1 MKSRAIMRSVWG
13 VFLGAGLCLLS
24 QGVVA
29 ESKSVAGQFSVTY
42 AKQEALPI
50 SDAEG
55 HMLILGEAHGR
66 NVGKNGSDYM
76 DGGTVINKEIADLFQ
91 GNGPHSGYVTMSKDG
106 SDSVS
111 KWQGEVTTTLN
122 QDGTPN
128 TTFKGSWEAASG
140 TGKYQGVK
148 GNGTYQGY
156 FTSQTDYVVDWNGRL
171 DY

>member
-1 MKSRAIMRSVWG
+1 MSTNTYLKVVSAVIVAG
-13 VFLGAGLCLLS
+13 GLCLS
-24 QGVVA
+24 APAANAGGKA
-29 ESKSVAGQFSVTY
+29 VAGQFTGTY

-50 SDAEG
+50 SGADG
-55 HMLILGEAHGR
+55 HLLMLSEAQGR
-66 NVGKNGSDYM
+66 NVGKSGSDYM
-76 DGGTVINKEIADLFQ
+76 DGAAIINREIADLLQ
-91 GNGPHSGYVTMSKDG
+91 GNGSHSGYVSMSMDG
-106 SDSVS
+106 NETVS
-111 KWQGEVTTTLN
+111 KWEGRVTTTLN
-122 QDGTPN
+122 KDGTPN